1 MLARLAIG
9 NIRKSI
15 GDFGIY
21 FLTVVLG
28 VAVFYA
34 FNSMSQQR
42 SVLAMSEVQDGIF
55 ELLGMVIGGVSLFIA
70 VVLVFLVVYANR
82 FLVRRRKREFA
93 IYLMLGMST
102 SDVVGIVAAESLIA
116 GAASLAVGLAL
127 GFALSQGLLHLTSA
141 LFSADIASSGG
152 FAFVFSAEALAYT
165 LAVFAAI
172 FLLAAVVNAR
182 EVSKSRLVDLMT
194 AESRNQ
200 EMLLRSLPLSIAA
213 FIASVALIGVS
224 YKLLLDNGLM
234 ELSPQFGAATALVC
248 VGTVLFFWSL
258 SGFLLR
264 VVQLVKPLY
273 YRGLNMFS
281 LRQLNAKVNTTF
293 ATLSV
298 VCLTLFL
305 ALTSVCGG
313 IGIRNAVEGNLAQS
327 TSYSATVRTTYY
339 MTSAGGAG
347 EMGSIE
353 PVELGPFGQYAESLG
368 YDMEEGLRASFQAVG
383 AGSFDDLVDGS
394 AQVDFWVDGAD
405 PLTIG
410 DVEQASGVV
419 LSEVSGNGAL
429 NPDYPGMPMPL
440 VKLSQLNAALELA
453 GRPPVELDAGQCAV
467 VADPDI
473 TLGFLQQVADRAPV
487 LQVGGEELALSRCID
502 SCIETTSFPT
512 NTGCVVVPD
521 GAVPADATLVWQILD
536 VQCADDDAEDAF
548 ADACD
553 DVAASDDARTWPIT
567 MTQGRQAVV
576 EQSASLSTIVA
587 YLAIY
592 LGFVLTVA
600 CAAILAIQQ
609 LSEASD
615 NARRY
620 GMLRKLGAP
629 DGMIDRALLVQVAV
643 YFVFPLLLAIAHS
656 ICAMQVVT
664 DVVAVFGA
672 LDIGLM
678 VAMCAGAFV
687 AVYGLYFLVTFLAA
701 RRLTRE

>member
-1 MLARLAIG
+1 MLARLAVG

-15 GDFGIY
+15 ADFGIY

-42 SVLAMSEVQDGIF
+42 TVLAMTESQDKIF
-55 ELLGMVIGGVSLFIA
+55 ELLGTVIGGVSVFIA
-70 VVLVFLVVYANR
+70 CVLVFLVVYANR
-82 FLVRRRKREFA
+82 FLVKRRKREFG

-102 SDVVGIVAAESLIA
+102 GDVVKIVAVESLIT
-116 GAASLAVGLAL
+116 GAASLAVGLIL
-127 GFALSQGLLHLTSA
+127 GFALSQGLLYVTSL
-141 LFSADIASSGG
+141 LFSADIASAGG
-152 FAFVFSAEALAYT
+152 IAFVFSADALAYT
-165 LAVFAAI
+165 LVVFVAI
-172 FLLAAVVNAR
+172 FLIAAVVNAR
-182 EVSKSRLVDLMT
+182 EVSKARLIDLMT
-194 AESRNQ
+194 AHARTEATA
-200 EMLLRSLPLSIAA
+200 LKSLPASLAL
-213 FIASVALIGVS
+213 FVVSVAMIGVS
-224 YKLLLDNGLM
+224 YKLLLDNGLLD
-234 ELSPQFGAATALVC
+234 LSPRFGAATVLVC
-248 VGTVLFFWSL
+248 AGTVLFFWSL

-264 VVQLVKPLY
+264 IVQSSKALY
-273 YRGLNMFS
+273 YRGLNMFA

-339 MTSAGGAG
+339 YYSTLEGFEEAGLGAYG
-347 EMGSIE
+347 DFAA
-353 PVELGPFGQYAESLG
+353 ELGG
-368 YDMEEGLRASFQAVG
+368 DMAAGLAQSATAVG
-383 AGSFDDLVDGS
+383 AGDLQALAEGG
-394 AQVDFWVDGAD
+394 AQVDFLIDDVDD

-410 DVEQASGVV
+410 DVERAAGIA
-419 LSEVSGNGAL
+419 LTDVSGNGAL
-429 NPDYPGMPMPL
+429 NPDYASTPL
-440 VKLSQLNAALELA
+440 QIVRLSQVNAALALA
-453 GRPPVELDAGQCAV
+453 GAEPVELAEGECALLV
-467 VADPDI
+467 DSDVTKGFFEEVAR
-473 TLGFLQQVADRAPV
+473 RAPAIE
-487 LQVGGEELALSRCID
+487 VGGVRLAAAQCIGR
-502 SCIETTSFPT
+502 CIETTSFPT
-512 NTGCVVVPD
+512 NTGALVVPD
-521 GAVPADATLVWQILD
+521 DAVPAGALTMGSLYD
-536 VQCADDDAEDAF
+536 VQCASVDDERAF
-548 ADACD
+548 
-553 DVAASDDARTWPIT
+553 VAACEAIEASDNPLTWPIT
-567 MTQGRQAVV
+567 MTQGRQDVI

-629 DGMIDRALLVQVAV
+629 DGMIDRALLLQVAV

-656 ICAMQVVT
+656 ACAMQVVT

-687 AVYGLYFLVTFLAA
+687 AVYGVYFAVTYFAA

>member
-1 MLARLAIG
+1 MLARLAVG

-15 GDFGIY
+15 ADFGIY

-42 SVLAMSEVQDGIF
+42 TVLAMTESQDKIF
-55 ELLGMVIGGVSLFIA
+55 ELLGTVIGGVSVFIA
-70 VVLVFLVVYANR
+70 CVLVFLVVYANR
-82 FLVRRRKREFA
+82 FLVKRRKREFG

-102 SDVVGIVAAESLIA
+102 GDVVRIVAVESLIT
-116 GAASLAVGLAL
+116 GAASLAVGLIL
-127 GFALSQGLLHLTSA
+127 GFALSQGLLYVTSL
-141 LFSADIASSGG
+141 LFSADIASAGG
-152 FAFVFSAEALAYT
+152 IAFVFSADALAYT
-165 LAVFAAI
+165 LVVFVAI
-172 FLLAAVVNAR
+172 FLIAAVVNAR
-182 EVSKSRLVDLMT
+182 EVSKARLIDLMT
-194 AESRNQ
+194 AHARTEATALKN
-200 EMLLRSLPLSIAA
+200 LPASLAL
-213 FIASVALIGVS
+213 FVVSVAMIGVS
-224 YKLLLDNGLM
+224 YKLLLDNGLLD
-234 ELSPQFGAATALVC
+234 LSPRFGVATVLVC
-248 VGTVLFFWSL
+248 AGTVLFFWSL

-264 VVQLVKPLY
+264 IVQSSKALY
-273 YRGLNMFS
+273 YRGLNMFA

-305 ALTSVCGG
+305 ALTSACGG

-339 MTSAGGAG
+339 YYYSTSEGFEEAGLGAYG
-347 EMGSIE
+347 DFAA
-353 PVELGPFGQYAESLG
+353 ELGG
-368 YDMEEGLRASFQAVG
+368 DMAAGLAQSATAVG
-383 AGSFDDLVDGS
+383 AGDLQALAEGG
-394 AQVDFWVDGAD
+394 AQVDFLIDDVDD

-410 DVEQASGVV
+410 DVERAAGIA
-419 LSEVSGNGAL
+419 LTDVSGNGAL
-429 NPDYPGMPMPL
+429 NPDYASTPL
-440 VKLSQLNAALELA
+440 QIVRLSQVNAALALA
-453 GRPPVELDAGQCAV
+453 GAEPVELAEGECALLV
-467 VADPDI
+467 DSDVTKGFFEEVAR
-473 TLGFLQQVADRAPV
+473 RAPAIE
-487 LQVGGEELALSRCID
+487 VGGVRLAAAQCIGR
-502 SCIETTSFPT
+502 CIETTSFPT
-512 NTGCVVVPD
+512 NTGALVVPD
-521 GAVPADATLVWQILD
+521 DVVPAGALTMGSLYD
-536 VQCADDDAEDAF
+536 VQCASVDDERAF
-548 ADACD
+548 
-553 DVAASDDARTWPIT
+553 VAACEAIEASDNPLTWPIT
-567 MTQGRQAVV
+567 MTQGRQDVV

-629 DGMIDRALLVQVAV
+629 DGMIDRALLLQVAV

-656 ICAMQVVT
+656 ACAMQVVT

-687 AVYGLYFLVTFLAA
+687 AVYGVYFAVTYFAA

>member
-1 MLARLAIG
+1 MLARLAVG

-15 GDFGIY
+15 ADFGIY

-42 SVLAMSEVQDGIF
+42 TVLAMTESQDKIF
-55 ELLGMVIGGVSLFIA
+55 ELLGTVIGGVSVFIA
-70 VVLVFLVVYANR
+70 CVLVFLVVYANR
-82 FLVRRRKREFA
+82 FLVKRRKREFG

-102 SDVVGIVAAESLIA
+102 GDVVKIVAVESLIT
-116 GAASLAVGLAL
+116 GAASLAVGLIL
-127 GFALSQGLLHLTSA
+127 GFALSQGLLYVTSL
-141 LFSADIASSGG
+141 LFSADIASAGG
-152 FAFVFSAEALAYT
+152 IAFVFSADALAYT
-165 LAVFAAI
+165 LVVFVAI
-172 FLLAAVVNAR
+172 FLIAAVVNAR
-182 EVSKSRLVDLMT
+182 EVSKARLIDLMT
-194 AESRNQ
+194 AHARTEATA
-200 EMLLRSLPLSIAA
+200 LKSLPASLAL
-213 FIASVALIGVS
+213 FVVSVAMIGVS
-224 YKLLLDNGLM
+224 YKLLLDNGLLD
-234 ELSPQFGAATALVC
+234 LSPRFGAATVLVC
-248 VGTVLFFWSL
+248 AGTVLFFWSL

-264 VVQLVKPLY
+264 IVQSSKALY
-273 YRGLNMFS
+273 YRGLNMFA

-339 MTSAGGAG
+339 YSTSEGFEEAGLGAYG
-347 EMGSIE
+347 DFAA
-353 PVELGPFGQYAESLG
+353 ELGG
-368 YDMEEGLRASFQAVG
+368 DMAAGLAQSATAVG
-383 AGSFDDLVDGS
+383 AGDLQALAEGG
-394 AQVDFWVDGAD
+394 AQVDFLIDDVND

-410 DVEQASGVV
+410 EVERAAGIA
-419 LSEVSGNGAL
+419 LTDVSGNGAL
-429 NPDYPGMPMPL
+429 NPDYASMPL
-440 VKLSQLNAALELA
+440 QIVRLSQVNAALALA
-453 GRPPVELDAGQCAV
+453 GAEPVELAEGECALLV
-467 VADPDI
+467 DSDVTKGFFEEVAR
-473 TLGFLQQVADRAPV
+473 RAPAIEI
-487 LQVGGEELALSRCID
+487 GGVRLAAAQCIGR
-502 SCIETTSFPT
+502 CIETTSFPT
-512 NTGCVVVPD
+512 NTGALVVPD
-521 GAVPADATLVWQILD
+521 DVVPAGALTMGSLYD
-536 VQCADDDAEDAF
+536 VQCASVDDERAF
-548 ADACD
+548 
-553 DVAASDDARTWPIT
+553 VAACEAIEASDNPLTWPIT
-567 MTQGRQAVV
+567 MTQGRQDVI

-629 DGMIDRALLVQVAV
+629 DGMIDRALLLQVAV

-656 ICAMQVVT
+656 ACAMQVVT

-687 AVYGLYFLVTFLAA
+687 AVYGVYFAVTYFAA

>member
-1 MLARLAIG
+1 MLARLAVG

-15 GDFGIY
+15 ADFGIY

-42 SVLAMSEVQDGIF
+42 TVLAMTESQDKIF
-55 ELLGMVIGGVSLFIA
+55 ELLGTVIGGVSVFIA
-70 VVLVFLVVYANR
+70 CVLVFLVVYANR
-82 FLVRRRKREFA
+82 FLVKRRKREFG

-102 SDVVGIVAAESLIA
+102 GDVVKIVAVESLIT
-116 GAASLAVGLAL
+116 GAASLAVGLIL
-127 GFALSQGLLHLTSA
+127 GFALSQGLLYVTSL
-141 LFSADIASSGG
+141 LFSADIASAGG
-152 FAFVFSAEALAYT
+152 IAFVFSADALAYT
-165 LAVFAAI
+165 LVVFVAI
-172 FLLAAVVNAR
+172 FLIAAVVNAR
-182 EVSKSRLVDLMT
+182 EVSKARLIDLMT
-194 AESRNQ
+194 AHARTEAAA
-200 EMLLRSLPLSIAA
+200 LKSLPASLAL
-213 FIASVALIGVS
+213 FVVSVAMIGVS
-224 YKLLLDNGLM
+224 YKLLLDNGLLD
-234 ELSPQFGAATALVC
+234 LSPRFGAATVLVC
-248 VGTVLFFWSL
+248 AGTVLFFWSL

-264 VVQLVKPLY
+264 IVQSSKALY
-273 YRGLNMFS
+273 YRGLNMFA

-327 TSYSATVRTTYY
+327 TSYSTTVRTTYY
-339 MTSAGGAG
+339 YYSTSDGFEEAGLGAYG
-347 EMGSIE
+347 DFAA
-353 PVELGPFGQYAESLG
+353 ELGG
-368 YDMEEGLRASFQAVG
+368 DMAAGLAQSATAVG
-383 AGSFDDLVDGS
+383 AGDLQALVEGG
-394 AQVDFWVDGAD
+394 AQVDFLIDDVDD

-410 DVEQASGVV
+410 EVEQAAGVA
-419 LSEVSGNGAL
+419 LTDVSGNGSL
-429 NPDYPGMPMPL
+429 NPDYASMPL
-440 VKLSQLNAALELA
+440 QIVRLSQVNAALALA
-453 GRPPVELDAGQCAV
+453 GAEPVELAEGECALLV
-467 VADPDI
+467 DSDVTKGFFEEVAR
-473 TLGFLQQVADRAPV
+473 RAPAIE
-487 LQVGGEELALSRCID
+487 VGGVRLAAAQCIGR
-502 SCIETTSFPT
+502 CIETTSFPT
-512 NTGCVVVPD
+512 NTGALVVPD
-521 GAVPADATLVWQILD
+521 DAVPADALTMGSLYD
-536 VQCADDDAEDAF
+536 VQCASVDDERAF
-548 ADACD
+548 VAACE
-553 DVAASDDARTWPIT
+553 AIEASDDPLTWPIT
-567 MTQGRQAVV
+567 MMQGRQDVV

-629 DGMIDRALLVQVAV
+629 DGMIDRALLLQVAV

-656 ICAMQVVT
+656 ACAMQVVT

-687 AVYGLYFLVTFLAA
+687 AVYGVYFAVTYFAA

>member
-1 MLARLAIG
+1 MLARLAVG

-15 GDFGIY
+15 ADFGIY

-42 SVLAMSEVQDGIF
+42 TVLAMTESQDKIF
-55 ELLGMVIGGVSLFIA
+55 ELLGTVIGGVSVFIA
-70 VVLVFLVVYANR
+70 CVLVFLVVYANR
-82 FLVRRRKREFA
+82 FLVKRRKREFG

-102 SDVVGIVAAESLIA
+102 GDVVKIVAVESLIT
-116 GAASLAVGLAL
+116 GAASLAVGLIL
-127 GFALSQGLLHLTSA
+127 GFALSQGLLYVTSL
-141 LFSADIASSGG
+141 LFSADIASAGG
-152 FAFVFSAEALAYT
+152 IAFVFSADALAYT
-165 LAVFAAI
+165 LVVFVAI
-172 FLLAAVVNAR
+172 FLIAAVVNAR
-182 EVSKSRLVDLMT
+182 EVSKARLIDLMT
-194 AESRNQ
+194 AHARTEATA
-200 EMLLRSLPLSIAA
+200 LKSLPASLAL
-213 FIASVALIGVS
+213 FVVSVAMIGVS
-224 YKLLLDNGLM
+224 YKLLLDNGLLD
-234 ELSPQFGAATALVC
+234 LSPRFGAATVLVC
-248 VGTVLFFWSL
+248 AGTVLFFWSL

-264 VVQLVKPLY
+264 IVQSSKALY
-273 YRGLNMFS
+273 YRGLNMFA

-339 MTSAGGAG
+339 YYSTLEGFEEAGLGAYG
-347 EMGSIE
+347 DFAA
-353 PVELGPFGQYAESLG
+353 ELGG
-368 YDMEEGLRASFQAVG
+368 DMAAGLAQSATTVG
-383 AGSFDDLVDGS
+383 AGDLQALVEGG
-394 AQVDFWVDGAD
+394 AQVDFLIDDVDD

-410 DVEQASGVV
+410 EVERAAGIA
-419 LSEVSGNGAL
+419 LTDVSGNGAL
-429 NPDYPGMPMPL
+429 NPDYASTPL
-440 VKLSQLNAALELA
+440 QIVRLSQVDAALALA
-453 GRPPVELDAGQCAV
+453 GAEPVELAEGECALLV
-467 VADPDI
+467 DSDVTKGFFEEVAR
-473 TLGFLQQVADRAPV
+473 RAPAIE
-487 LQVGGEELALSRCID
+487 VGGVRLAAAQCIGR
-502 SCIETTSFPT
+502 CIETTSFPT
-512 NTGCVVVPD
+512 NTGALVVPD
-521 GAVPADATLVWQILD
+521 DAVPAGALTMGSLYD
-536 VQCADDDAEDAF
+536 VQCASVDDERAF
-548 ADACD
+548 VAACE
-553 DVAASDDARTWPIT
+553 AIEASDDPLTWPIT
-567 MTQGRQAVV
+567 MTQGRQDVI

-629 DGMIDRALLVQVAV
+629 DGMIDRALLLQVAV

-656 ICAMQVVT
+656 ACAMQVVT

-687 AVYGLYFLVTFLAA
+687 AVYGVYFAVTYFAA

>member
-1 MLARLAIG
+1 MLARLAVG

-15 GDFGIY
+15 ADFGIY

-42 SVLAMSEVQDGIF
+42 TVLAMTESQDKIF
-55 ELLGMVIGGVSLFIA
+55 ELLGTVIGGVSVFIA
-70 VVLVFLVVYANR
+70 CVLVFLVVYANR
-82 FLVRRRKREFA
+82 FLVKRRKREFG

-102 SDVVGIVAAESLIA
+102 GDVVKIVAVESLIT
-116 GAASLAVGLAL
+116 GAASLAVGLIL
-127 GFALSQGLLHLTSA
+127 GFALSQGLLYVTSL
-141 LFSADIASSGG
+141 LFSADIASAGG
-152 FAFVFSAEALAYT
+152 IAFVFSADALAYT
-165 LAVFAAI
+165 LVVFVAI
-172 FLLAAVVNAR
+172 FLIAAVVNAR
-182 EVSKSRLVDLMT
+182 EVSKARLIDLMT
-194 AESRNQ
+194 AHARTEATA
-200 EMLLRSLPLSIAA
+200 LKSLPASLAL
-213 FIASVALIGVS
+213 FVVSVAMIGVS
-224 YKLLLDNGLM
+224 YKLLLDNGLLD
-234 ELSPQFGAATALVC
+234 LSPRFGAATVLVC
-248 VGTVLFFWSL
+248 AGTVLFFWSL

-264 VVQLVKPLY
+264 IVQSSKALY
-273 YRGLNMFS
+273 YRGLNMFA

-327 TSYSATVRTTYY
+327 TSYSVTVRTTYY
-339 MTSAGGAG
+339 YYSTSEGFEEAGLGAYG
-347 EMGSIE
+347 DFAA
-353 PVELGPFGQYAESLG
+353 ELGG
-368 YDMEEGLRASFQAVG
+368 DMAAGLAQSATAVG
-383 AGSFDDLVDGS
+383 AGDLQALAEGGAQIDFLIDDVD
-394 AQVDFWVDGAD
+394 D

-410 DVEQASGVV
+410 DVERAAGIA
-419 LSEVSGNGAL
+419 LTDVSGNGAL
-429 NPDYPGMPMPL
+429 NPDYASTPL
-440 VKLSQLNAALELA
+440 QIVRLSQVNAALALA
-453 GRPPVELDAGQCAV
+453 GAEPVELAEGECALLV
-467 VADPDI
+467 DSDVTKGLFEEVAR
-473 TLGFLQQVADRAPV
+473 RAPAIE
-487 LQVGGEELALSRCID
+487 VGGVRLAAAQCIGR
-502 SCIETTSFPT
+502 CIETTSFPT
-512 NTGCVVVPD
+512 NTGALVVPD
-521 GAVPADATLVWQILD
+521 DAVPAGALTMGSLYD
-536 VQCADDDAEDAF
+536 VQCASVDDERAF
-548 ADACD
+548 
-553 DVAASDDARTWPIT
+553 VAACEAIEASDNPLTWPIT
-567 MTQGRQAVV
+567 MTQGRQDVI

-629 DGMIDRALLVQVAV
+629 DGMIDRALLLQVAV

-656 ICAMQVVT
+656 ACAMQVVT

-687 AVYGLYFLVTFLAA
+687 AVYGVYFAVTYFAA

>member
-1 MLARLAIG
+1 MLARLAVG

-15 GDFGIY
+15 ADFGIY

-42 SVLAMSEVQDGIF
+42 TVLAMTESQDKIF
-55 ELLGMVIGGVSLFIA
+55 ELLGTVIGGVSVFIA
-70 VVLVFLVVYANR
+70 CVLVFLVVYANR
-82 FLVRRRKREFA
+82 FLVKRRKREFG

-102 SDVVGIVAAESLIA
+102 GDIVRIVAIESLIT
-116 GAASLAVGLAL
+116 GAASLAAGLVL
-127 GFALSQGLLHLTSA
+127 GFALSQGLLHLTSL
-141 LFSADIASSGG
+141 LFSADIASAGG
-152 FAFVFSAEALAYT
+152 IAFVFSADALAYT
-165 LAVFAAI
+165 LAVFVAI
-172 FLLAAVVNAR
+172 FLIAAVVNAR
-182 EVSKSRLVDLMT
+182 EVSKARLIDLMT
-194 AESRNQ
+194 AHARTEAAA
-200 EMLLRSLPLSIAA
+200 LRSLPLSLAL
-213 FIASVALIGVS
+213 FVVSVAMIGVS
-224 YKLLLDNGLM
+224 YKLLLDNGLLD
-234 ELSPQFGAATALVC
+234 LSPRFGAATVLVC
-248 VGTVLFFWSL
+248 AGTVLFFWSL

-264 VVQLVKPLY
+264 IVQSSKALY
-273 YRGLNMFS
+273 YRGLNMFA

-339 MTSAGGAG
+339 YWTSDGFEEAGLGAYGDYAAELGGDMAAGLAQSATAIGAG
-347 EMGSIE
+347 
-353 PVELGPFGQYAESLG
+353 
-368 YDMEEGLRASFQAVG
+368 DLRA
-383 AGSFDDLVDGS
+383 LVENG
-394 AQVDFWVDGAD
+394 AQVDFLIDDVDD

-410 DVEQASGVV
+410 EVEQAAGIA
-419 LSEVSGNGAL
+419 LTDVSGNGAL
-429 NPDYPGMPMPL
+429 NPDYASTPL
-440 VKLSQLNAALELA
+440 QIVRLSQVNDALALA
-453 GRPPVELDAGQCAV
+453 GAEPVELAEGECALLV
-467 VADPDI
+467 DSDVTKGFFEEVAR
-473 TLGFLQQVADRAPV
+473 RAPV
-487 LQVGGEELALSRCID
+487 IEVGGVRLAAAQCVGR
-502 SCIETTSFPT
+502 CIETTSFPT
-512 NTGCVVVPD
+512 NTGALVVPD
-521 GAVPADATLVWQILD
+521 DAVPADVLTMGSLYD
-536 VQCADDDAEDAF
+536 VQCASVDDERAF
-548 ADACD
+548 VAACE
-553 DVAASDDARTWPIT
+553 AIEASDDPLTWPIT
-567 MTQGRQAVV
+567 MTQGRQDVV

-629 DGMIDRALLVQVAV
+629 DGMIDRALLLQVAV
-643 YFVFPLLLAIAHS
+643 YFVFPLLLAVAHS
-656 ICAMQVVT
+656 ACAMRVVA

-687 AVYGLYFLVTFLAA
+687 AVYGVYFAVTYLAA

>member
-1 MLARLAIG
+1 MLARLAVG

-15 GDFGIY
+15 ADFGIY

-42 SVLAMSEVQDGIF
+42 TVLAMTESQDKIF
-55 ELLGMVIGGVSLFIA
+55 ELLGTVIGGVSVFIA
-70 VVLVFLVVYANR
+70 CVLVFLVVYANR
-82 FLVRRRKREFA
+82 FLVKRRKREFG

-102 SDVVGIVAAESLIA
+102 GDVVKIVAVESLIT
-116 GAASLAVGLAL
+116 GAASLAVGLIL
-127 GFALSQGLLHLTSA
+127 GFALSQGLLYVTSL
-141 LFSADIASSGG
+141 LFSADIASAGG
-152 FAFVFSAEALAYT
+152 IAFVFSADALAYT
-165 LAVFAAI
+165 LVVFVAI
-172 FLLAAVVNAR
+172 FLIAAVVNAR
-182 EVSKSRLVDLMT
+182 EVSKARLIDLMT
-194 AESRNQ
+194 AHARTEATA
-200 EMLLRSLPLSIAA
+200 LKSLPASLAL
-213 FIASVALIGVS
+213 FVVSVAMIGVS
-224 YKLLLDNGLM
+224 YKLLLDNGLLD
-234 ELSPQFGAATALVC
+234 LSPRFGAATVLVC

-264 VVQLVKPLY
+264 IVQSSKALY
-273 YRGLNMFS
+273 YRGLNMFA

-339 MTSAGGAG
+339 YYYSTSEGFEEAGLGAYG
-347 EMGSIE
+347 DFAA
-353 PVELGPFGQYAESLG
+353 ELGG
-368 YDMEEGLRASFQAVG
+368 DMAAGLAQSATAVG
-383 AGSFDDLVDGS
+383 AGDLQTLAEGGAQIDFLIDDVD
-394 AQVDFWVDGAD
+394 D

-410 DVEQASGVV
+410 DVERAAGIA
-419 LSEVSGNGAL
+419 LTDVSGNGAL
-429 NPDYPGMPMPL
+429 NPDYASTPL
-440 VKLSQLNAALELA
+440 QIVRLSQVNAALALA
-453 GRPPVELDAGQCAV
+453 GAEPVELAEGECALLV
-467 VADPDI
+467 DSDVTKGFFEEVAR
-473 TLGFLQQVADRAPV
+473 RAPAIE
-487 LQVGGEELALSRCID
+487 VGGVRLAAAQCIGR
-502 SCIETTSFPT
+502 CIETTSFPT
-512 NTGCVVVPD
+512 NTGALVVPD
-521 GAVPADATLVWQILD
+521 DAVPAGALTMGSLYD
-536 VQCADDDAEDAF
+536 VQCASVDDERAF
-548 ADACD
+548 
-553 DVAASDDARTWPIT
+553 VAACEAIEASDNPLTWPIT
-567 MTQGRQAVV
+567 MTQGRQDVI
-576 EQSASLSTIVA
+576 EQSVSLSTIVA

-629 DGMIDRALLVQVAV
+629 DGMIDRALLLQVAV

-656 ICAMQVVT
+656 ACAMQVVT

-687 AVYGLYFLVTFLAA
+687 AVYGVYFAVTYFAA

>member
-1 MLARLAIG
+1 MLARLAVG

-15 GDFGIY
+15 ADFGIY

-42 SVLAMSEVQDGIF
+42 TVLAMTESQDKIF
-55 ELLGMVIGGVSLFIA
+55 ELLGTVIGGVSVFIA
-70 VVLVFLVVYANR
+70 CVLVFLVVYANR
-82 FLVRRRKREFA
+82 FLVKRRKREFG

-102 SDVVGIVAAESLIA
+102 GDVVKIVAVESLIT
-116 GAASLAVGLAL
+116 GAASLAVGLIL
-127 GFALSQGLLHLTSA
+127 GFALSQGLLYVTSL
-141 LFSADIASSGG
+141 LFSADIASAGG
-152 FAFVFSAEALAYT
+152 IAFVFSADALAYT
-165 LAVFAAI
+165 LVVFVAI
-172 FLLAAVVNAR
+172 FLIAAVVNAR
-182 EVSKSRLVDLMT
+182 EVSKARLIDLMT
-194 AESRNQ
+194 AHARTEATA
-200 EMLLRSLPLSIAA
+200 LKSLPASLAL
-213 FIASVALIGVS
+213 FVVSVAMIGVS
-224 YKLLLDNGLM
+224 YKLLLDNGLLD
-234 ELSPQFGAATALVC
+234 LSPRFGAATVLVC
-248 VGTVLFFWSL
+248 AGTVLFFWSL

-264 VVQLVKPLY
+264 IVQSSKALY
-273 YRGLNMFS
+273 YRGLNMFA

-339 MTSAGGAG
+339 YSTSEGFEEAGLGAYG
-347 EMGSIE
+347 DFAA
-353 PVELGPFGQYAESLG
+353 ELGG
-368 YDMEEGLRASFQAVG
+368 DMAAGLAQSATAVG
-383 AGSFDDLVDGS
+383 AGDLQALAEGGAQIDFLIDDVD
-394 AQVDFWVDGAD
+394 D

-410 DVEQASGVV
+410 DVERAAGIA
-419 LSEVSGNGAL
+419 LTDVSGNGAL
-429 NPDYPGMPMPL
+429 NPDYASTPL
-440 VKLSQLNAALELA
+440 QIVRLSQVNAALALA
-453 GRPPVELDAGQCAV
+453 GAEPVELAEGECALLV
-467 VADPDI
+467 DSDVTKGFFEEVAR
-473 TLGFLQQVADRAPV
+473 RAPAIE
-487 LQVGGEELALSRCID
+487 VGGVRLAAAQCIGR
-502 SCIETTSFPT
+502 CIETTSFPT
-512 NTGCVVVPD
+512 NTGALVVPD
-521 GAVPADATLVWQILD
+521 DAVPAGALTMGSLYD
-536 VQCADDDAEDAF
+536 VQCASVDDERAF
-548 ADACD
+548 
-553 DVAASDDARTWPIT
+553 VAACEAIEASDNPLTWPIT
-567 MTQGRQAVV
+567 MTQGRQDVI

-629 DGMIDRALLVQVAV
+629 DGMIDRALLLQVAV

-656 ICAMQVVT
+656 ACAMQVVT

-687 AVYGLYFLVTFLAA
+687 AVYGVYFAVTYFAA

>member
-1 MLARLAIG
+1 MLARLAVG
-9 NIRKSI
+9 NIRKSLA
-15 GDFGIY
+15 DFGIY

-42 SVLAMSEVQDGIF
+42 AVLAMTESQDKIF
-55 ELLGMVIGGVSLFIA
+55 ELLGTVIGGVSVFIA
-70 VVLVFLVVYANR
+70 CVLVFLVVYANR
-82 FLVRRRKREFA
+82 FLVKRRKREFG

-102 SDVVGIVAAESLIA
+102 GDVVKIVAMESLVT

-127 GFALSQGLLHLTSA
+127 GFALSQGLLYLTSL
-141 LFSADIASSGG
+141 LFSADIAAQGG
-152 FAFVFSAEALAYT
+152 IAFVFSTDALVYT
-165 LAVFAAI
+165 LVVFVAI
-172 FLLAAVVNAR
+172 FLIAAVVNAR
-182 EVSKSRLVDLMT
+182 EVSKSRLIDLMT
-194 AESRNQ
+194 AQARTEA
-200 EMLLRSLPLSIAA
+200 MALKSLPVSLAL
-213 FIASVALIGVS
+213 FIVSVAMIGVS
-224 YKLLLDNGLM
+224 YKLLLDNGLLN
-234 ELSPQFGAATALVC
+234 LSPQFGAATVLVC
-248 VGTVLFFWSL
+248 AGTVLFFWSL

-264 VVQLVKPLY
+264 IVQSSKALY
-273 YRGLNMFS
+273 YRGLNMFA

-339 MTSAGGAG
+339 YYSTAGGLEEAG
-347 EMGSIE
+347 LGAFGDYAAELGGDMATGLARSAAAVGAGDLAALVEGGAQVDFLIDDADDPLTIGKIEQAAGIALTDVSGNGSLNPDYASSPLQIVRLSQVNAALALAGAE
-353 PVELGPFGQYAESLG
+353 PVELG
-368 YDMEEGLRASFQAVG
+368 EGECAL
-383 AGSFDDLVDGS
+383 LVDSDISKGY
-394 AQVDFWVDGAD
+394 F
-405 PLTIG
+405 
-410 DVEQASGVV
+410 E
-419 LSEVSGNGAL
+419 EVARRA
-429 NPDYPGMPMPL
+429 PMIE
-440 VKLSQLNAALELA
+440 V
-453 GRPPVELDAGQCAV
+453 GGVELKAAQC
-467 VADPDI
+467 I
-473 TLGFLQQVADRAPV
+473 GRY
-487 LQVGGEELALSRCID
+487 
-502 SCIETTSFPT
+502 IETTSFPT
-512 NTGCVVVPD
+512 NTGALIVPD
-521 GAVPADATLVWQILD
+521 EAVPAGALTMSSLYD
-536 VQCADDDAEDAF
+536 VQCASDDDERAFVEACDAIAAS
-548 ADACD
+548 ADAQ
-553 DVAASDDARTWPIT
+553 TWPIT
-567 MTQGRQAVV
+567 MTQGHQDVI

-620 GMLRKLGAP
+620 GMLRKLGAS
-629 DGMIDRALLVQVAV
+629 DGMIDQALLLQVAV

-664 DVVAVFGA
+664 DVVAVFGS

-678 VAMCAGAFV
+678 VAMCAGTFV
-687 AVYGLYFLVTFLAA
+687 AVYGVYFVVTYFAA

>member
-1 MLARLAIG
+1 MLARLAVG

-15 GDFGIY
+15 ADFGIY

-42 SVLAMSEVQDGIF
+42 TVLAMTESQDKIF
-55 ELLGMVIGGVSLFIA
+55 ELLGTVIGGVSVFIA
-70 VVLVFLVVYANR
+70 CVLVFLVVYANR
-82 FLVRRRKREFA
+82 FLVKRRKREFG

-102 SDVVGIVAAESLIA
+102 GDVVKIVAVESLIT
-116 GAASLAVGLAL
+116 GAASLAVGLIL
-127 GFALSQGLLHLTSA
+127 GFALSQGLLYVTSL
-141 LFSADIASSGG
+141 LFSADIASAGG
-152 FAFVFSAEALAYT
+152 IAFVFSADALAYT
-165 LAVFAAI
+165 LVVFVAI
-172 FLLAAVVNAR
+172 FLIAAVVNAR
-182 EVSKSRLVDLMT
+182 EVSKARLIDLMT
-194 AESRNQ
+194 AHARTEATA
-200 EMLLRSLPLSIAA
+200 LKSLPASLAL
-213 FIASVALIGVS
+213 FVVSVAMIGVS
-224 YKLLLDNGLM
+224 YKLLLDNGLLD
-234 ELSPQFGAATALVC
+234 LSPRFGAATVLVC
-248 VGTVLFFWSL
+248 AGTVLFFWSL

-264 VVQLVKPLY
+264 IVQSSKALY
-273 YRGLNMFS
+273 YRGLNMFA

-339 MTSAGGAG
+339 HYSTSEGFEEAGLGAYG
-347 EMGSIE
+347 DFAA
-353 PVELGPFGQYAESLG
+353 ELGG
-368 YDMEEGLRASFQAVG
+368 DMAAGLAQSATAVG
-383 AGSFDDLVDGS
+383 AGDLQALAEGGAQIDFLIDDVD
-394 AQVDFWVDGAD
+394 D

-410 DVEQASGVV
+410 DVERAAGIA
-419 LSEVSGNGAL
+419 LTDVSGNGAL
-429 NPDYPGMPMPL
+429 NPDYASTPL
-440 VKLSQLNAALELA
+440 QIVRLSQVNAALALA
-453 GRPPVELDAGQCAV
+453 GAEPVELAEGECALLV
-467 VADPDI
+467 DSDVTKGFFEEVAR
-473 TLGFLQQVADRAPV
+473 RAPAIE
-487 LQVGGEELALSRCID
+487 VGGVRLAAAQCIGR
-502 SCIETTSFPT
+502 CIETTSFPT
-512 NTGCVVVPD
+512 NTGALVVPD
-521 GAVPADATLVWQILD
+521 DAVPAGALTTGSLYD
-536 VQCADDDAEDAF
+536 VQCASVDDERAF
-548 ADACD
+548 
-553 DVAASDDARTWPIT
+553 VAACEAIEASDNPLTWPIT
-567 MTQGRQAVV
+567 MTQGRQDVI

-629 DGMIDRALLVQVAV
+629 DGMIDRALLLQVAV

-656 ICAMQVVT
+656 ACAMQVVT

-687 AVYGLYFLVTFLAA
+687 AVYGVYFAVTYFAA

>member
-1 MLARLAIG
+1 MLARLAVG

-15 GDFGIY
+15 ADFGIY

-42 SVLAMSEVQDGIF
+42 TVLAMTESQDKIF
-55 ELLGMVIGGVSLFIA
+55 ELLGTVIGGVSVFIA
-70 VVLVFLVVYANR
+70 CVLVFLVVYANR
-82 FLVRRRKREFA
+82 FLVKRRKREFG

-102 SDVVGIVAAESLIA
+102 GDVVKIVAVESLIT
-116 GAASLAVGLAL
+116 GAASLAVGLIL
-127 GFALSQGLLHLTSA
+127 GFALSQGLLYVTSL
-141 LFSADIASSGG
+141 LFSADIASAGG
-152 FAFVFSAEALAYT
+152 IAFVFSADALAYT
-165 LAVFAAI
+165 LVVFVAI
-172 FLLAAVVNAR
+172 FLIAAVVNAR
-182 EVSKSRLVDLMT
+182 EVSKARLIDLMT
-194 AESRNQ
+194 AHARTEATA
-200 EMLLRSLPLSIAA
+200 LKSLPASLAL
-213 FIASVALIGVS
+213 FVVSVAMIGVS
-224 YKLLLDNGLM
+224 YKLLLDNGLLD
-234 ELSPQFGAATALVC
+234 LSPRFGAATVLVC
-248 VGTVLFFWSL
+248 AGTVLFFWSL

-264 VVQLVKPLY
+264 IVQSSKALY
-273 YRGLNMFS
+273 YRGLNMFA

-339 MTSAGGAG
+339 YSTSEGFEEAGLGAYG
-347 EMGSIE
+347 DFAA
-353 PVELGPFGQYAESLG
+353 ELGG
-368 YDMEEGLRASFQAVG
+368 DMAAGLAQSATAVG
-383 AGSFDDLVDGS
+383 AGDLQALAEGG
-394 AQVDFWVDGAD
+394 AQVDFLIDDVDD

-410 DVEQASGVV
+410 DVERAAGIA
-419 LSEVSGNGAL
+419 LTDVSGNGAL
-429 NPDYPGMPMPL
+429 NPDYASTPL
-440 VKLSQLNAALELA
+440 QIVRLSQVNAALALA
-453 GRPPVELDAGQCAV
+453 GAEPVELAEGECALLV
-467 VADPDI
+467 DSDVTKGFFEEVAR
-473 TLGFLQQVADRAPV
+473 RAPAIE
-487 LQVGGEELALSRCID
+487 VGGVRLAAAQCIGR
-502 SCIETTSFPT
+502 CIETTSFPT
-512 NTGCVVVPD
+512 NTGALVVPD
-521 GAVPADATLVWQILD
+521 DAVPAGALTMSSLYD
-536 VQCADDDAEDAF
+536 VQCASVDGERAF
-548 ADACD
+548 
-553 DVAASDDARTWPIT
+553 VAACEAIEASDNPLTWPIT
-567 MTQGRQAVV
+567 MTQGRQDVI

-629 DGMIDRALLVQVAV
+629 DGMIDRALLLQAAV

-656 ICAMQVVT
+656 ACAMQVVT

-687 AVYGLYFLVTFLAA
+687 AVYGVYFAVTYFAA

>member
-1 MLARLAIG
+1 MLARLAVG

-15 GDFGIY
+15 ADFGIY

-42 SVLAMSEVQDGIF
+42 TVLAMTESQDKIF
-55 ELLGMVIGGVSLFIA
+55 ELLGTVIGGVSVFIA
-70 VVLVFLVVYANR
+70 CVLVFLVVYANR
-82 FLVRRRKREFA
+82 FLVKRRKREFG
-93 IYLMLGMST
+93 IYLMLGMT
-102 SDVVGIVAAESLIA
+102 TGDIVRIVAIESLVT
-116 GAASLAVGLAL
+116 GAASLAAGLVL

-141 LFSADIASSGG
+141 LFSADIASEGG
-152 FAFVFSAEALAYT
+152 LAFVFSADALVYT
-165 LAVFAAI
+165 LVVFVAI
-172 FLLAAVVNAR
+172 FLIAAVVNAH
-182 EVSKSRLVDLMT
+182 EVSKARLIDLMT
-194 AESRNQ
+194 AARRTEA
-200 EMLLRSLPLSIAA
+200 MALRSLPLSLAL
-213 FIASVALIGVS
+213 FVVSVAMIGVS
-224 YKLLLDNGLM
+224 YKLLLDNGLLD
-234 ELSPQFGAATALVC
+234 LSPRFGAATVLVC
-248 VGTVLFFWSL
+248 AGTVLFFWSL

-264 VVQLVKPLY
+264 IVQSSKALY
-273 YRGLNMFS
+273 YRGLNMFA

-327 TSYSATVRTTYY
+327 TSYSATVRTAYY
-339 MTSAGGAG
+339 YWTSDGFEEAGLGAYGDYAAELGGDMAAGLAQSATAIGAG
-347 EMGSIE
+347 
-353 PVELGPFGQYAESLG
+353 
-368 YDMEEGLRASFQAVG
+368 DLRA
-383 AGSFDDLVDGS
+383 LVENG
-394 AQVDFWVDGAD
+394 AQVDFLIDDVDD

-410 DVEQASGVV
+410 EVEQAAGIA
-419 LSEVSGNGAL
+419 LTDVSGNGAL
-429 NPDYPGMPMPL
+429 NPDYASTPL
-440 VKLSQLNAALELA
+440 QIARLSQVNAALALA
-453 GRPPVELDAGQCAV
+453 GAEPVELAEGECALLV
-467 VADPDI
+467 DSDVSKGFFEEVAR
-473 TLGFLQQVADRAPV
+473 RAPV
-487 LQVGGEELALSRCID
+487 IEVGGVRLAATQCVGR
-502 SCIETTSFPT
+502 CIETTSFPT
-512 NTGCVVVPD
+512 NTGALVVPD
-521 GAVPADATLVWQILD
+521 DAVPVDALTMGSLYD
-536 VQCADDDAEDAF
+536 VQCASVDDERAF
-548 ADACD
+548 VAACE
-553 DVAASDDARTWPIT
+553 AIEASDDPQTWPIT
-567 MTQGRQAVV
+567 MTQGRQDVV

-629 DGMIDRALLVQVAV
+629 DGMIDRALLLQVAV
-643 YFVFPLLLAIAHS
+643 YFVFPLLLAVAHS
-656 ICAMQVVT
+656 ACAMRVVA

-687 AVYGLYFLVTFLAA
+687 AVYGVYFAVTYLAA

>member
-1 MLARLAIG
+1 MLARLAVG

-15 GDFGIY
+15 ADFGIY

-42 SVLAMSEVQDGIF
+42 TVLAMTESQDKIF
-55 ELLGMVIGGVSLFIA
+55 ELLGTVIGGVSVFIA
-70 VVLVFLVVYANR
+70 CVLVFLVVYANR
-82 FLVRRRKREFA
+82 FLVKRRKREFG

-102 SDVVGIVAAESLIA
+102 GDVVKIVAVESLIT
-116 GAASLAVGLAL
+116 GAASLAVGLIL
-127 GFALSQGLLHLTSA
+127 GFALSQGLLYVTSL
-141 LFSADIASSGG
+141 LFSADIASAGG
-152 FAFVFSAEALAYT
+152 IAFVFSADALAYT
-165 LAVFAAI
+165 LVVFVAI
-172 FLLAAVVNAR
+172 FLIAAVVNAR
-182 EVSKSRLVDLMT
+182 EVSKARLIDLMT
-194 AESRNQ
+194 AHARTEATA
-200 EMLLRSLPLSIAA
+200 LKSLPASLAL
-213 FIASVALIGVS
+213 FVVSVAMIGVS
-224 YKLLLDNGLM
+224 YKLLLDNGLLD
-234 ELSPQFGAATALVC
+234 LSPRFGAATVLVC
-248 VGTVLFFWSL
+248 AGTVLFFWSL

-264 VVQLVKPLY
+264 IVQSSKALY
-273 YRGLNMFS
+273 YRGLNMFA

-339 MTSAGGAG
+339 YSTSEGFGEAGLGAYG
-347 EMGSIE
+347 DFAA
-353 PVELGPFGQYAESLG
+353 ELGG
-368 YDMEEGLRASFQAVG
+368 DMAAGLAQSATAVG
-383 AGSFDDLVDGS
+383 AGDLQALAEGGAQIDFLIDDVD
-394 AQVDFWVDGAD
+394 D

-410 DVEQASGVV
+410 DVERAAGIA
-419 LSEVSGNGAL
+419 LTDVSGNGAL
-429 NPDYPGMPMPL
+429 NPDYASTPL
-440 VKLSQLNAALELA
+440 QIVRLSQVNAALALA
-453 GRPPVELDAGQCAV
+453 GAEPVELAEGECALLV
-467 VADPDI
+467 DSDVTKGFFEEVAR
-473 TLGFLQQVADRAPV
+473 RAPAIE
-487 LQVGGEELALSRCID
+487 VGGVRLAAAQCIGR
-502 SCIETTSFPT
+502 CIETTSFPT
-512 NTGCVVVPD
+512 NTGALVVPD
-521 GAVPADATLVWQILD
+521 DAVPAGALTMGSLYD
-536 VQCADDDAEDAF
+536 VQCASVDDERAF
-548 ADACD
+548 
-553 DVAASDDARTWPIT
+553 VAACEAIEASDNPLTWPIT
-567 MTQGRQAVV
+567 MTQGRQDVI

-629 DGMIDRALLVQVAV
+629 DGMIDRALLLQVAV

-656 ICAMQVVT
+656 ACAMQVVT

-687 AVYGLYFLVTFLAA
+687 AVYGVYFAVTYFAA

>member
-1 MLARLAIG
+1 MLARLAVG
-9 NIRKSI
+9 NIRKLI
-15 GDFGIY
+15 ADFGIY

-42 SVLAMSEVQDGIF
+42 TVLAMTESQDKIF
-55 ELLGMVIGGVSLFIA
+55 ELLGTVIGGVSVFIA
-70 VVLVFLVVYANR
+70 CVLVFLVVYANR
-82 FLVRRRKREFA
+82 FLVKRRKREFG

-102 SDVVGIVAAESLIA
+102 GDVVKIVAVESLIT
-116 GAASLAVGLAL
+116 GAASLAVGLIL
-127 GFALSQGLLHLTSA
+127 GFALSQGLLYVTSL
-141 LFSADIASSGG
+141 LFSADIASAGG
-152 FAFVFSAEALAYT
+152 IAFVFSADALAYT
-165 LAVFAAI
+165 LVVFVAI
-172 FLLAAVVNAR
+172 FLIAAVVNAR
-182 EVSKSRLVDLMT
+182 EVSKARLIDLMT
-194 AESRNQ
+194 AHARTEATA
-200 EMLLRSLPLSIAA
+200 LKSLPASLAL
-213 FIASVALIGVS
+213 FVVSVAMIGVS
-224 YKLLLDNGLM
+224 YKLLLDNGLLD
-234 ELSPQFGAATALVC
+234 LSPRFGAATVLVC
-248 VGTVLFFWSL
+248 AGTVLFFWSL

-264 VVQLVKPLY
+264 IVQSSKALY
-273 YRGLNMFS
+273 YRGLNMFA

-339 MTSAGGAG
+339 YYSTSEGFEEAGLGAYG
-347 EMGSIE
+347 DFAA
-353 PVELGPFGQYAESLG
+353 ELGG
-368 YDMEEGLRASFQAVG
+368 DMAAGLAQSATAVG
-383 AGSFDDLVDGS
+383 AGDLQALAEGGAQIDFLVDD
-394 AQVDFWVDGAD
+394 VDD

-410 DVEQASGVV
+410 DVERAAGIA
-419 LSEVSGNGAL
+419 LTDVSGNGAL
-429 NPDYPGMPMPL
+429 NPDYASTPL
-440 VKLSQLNAALELA
+440 QIVRLSQVNAALALA
-453 GRPPVELDAGQCAV
+453 GAEPVELAEGECALLV
-467 VADPDI
+467 DSDVTKGFFEEVA
-473 TLGFLQQVADRAPV
+473 QRAPAIE
-487 LQVGGEELALSRCID
+487 VGGVRLAAAQCIGR
-502 SCIETTSFPT
+502 CIETTSFPT
-512 NTGCVVVPD
+512 NTGALVVPD
-521 GAVPADATLVWQILD
+521 DAVPEGALTMGSLYD
-536 VQCADDDAEDAF
+536 VQCASVDDERAF
-548 ADACD
+548 
-553 DVAASDDARTWPIT
+553 VAACEAIEASDNPLTWPIT
-567 MTQGRQAVV
+567 MTQGRQDVI

-629 DGMIDRALLVQVAV
+629 DGMIDRALLLQVAV

-656 ICAMQVVT
+656 ACAMQVVT

-687 AVYGLYFLVTFLAA
+687 AVYGVYFAVTYFAA

>member
-1 MLARLAIG
+1 MLARLAVG

-15 GDFGIY
+15 ADFGIY

-42 SVLAMSEVQDGIF
+42 TVLAMTESQDKIF
-55 ELLGMVIGGVSLFIA
+55 ELLGTVIGGVSVFIA
-70 VVLVFLVVYANR
+70 CVLVFLVVYANR
-82 FLVRRRKREFA
+82 FLVKRRKREFG

-102 SDVVGIVAAESLIA
+102 GDVVKIVAVESLIT
-116 GAASLAVGLAL
+116 GAASLAVGLIL
-127 GFALSQGLLHLTSA
+127 GFALSQGLLYVTSL
-141 LFSADIASSGG
+141 LFSADIASAGG
-152 FAFVFSAEALAYT
+152 IAFVFSADALAYT
-165 LAVFAAI
+165 LVVFVAI
-172 FLLAAVVNAR
+172 FLIAAVVNAR
-182 EVSKSRLVDLMT
+182 EVSKARLIDLMT
-194 AESRNQ
+194 AHARTEATA
-200 EMLLRSLPLSIAA
+200 LKSLPASLAL
-213 FIASVALIGVS
+213 FVVSVAMIGVS
-224 YKLLLDNGLM
+224 YKLLLDNGLLD
-234 ELSPQFGAATALVC
+234 LSPRFGAATVLVC
-248 VGTVLFFWSL
+248 AGTVLFFWSL

-264 VVQLVKPLY
+264 IVQSSKALY
-273 YRGLNMFS
+273 YRGLNMFA

-339 MTSAGGAG
+339 YSTSEGFEEAGLGAYG
-347 EMGSIE
+347 DFAA
-353 PVELGPFGQYAESLG
+353 ELGG
-368 YDMEEGLRASFQAVG
+368 DMAAGLAQSATAVG
-383 AGSFDDLVDGS
+383 AGDLQALAEGGAQIDFLIDDVD
-394 AQVDFWVDGAD
+394 D

-410 DVEQASGVV
+410 DVERAAGIA
-419 LSEVSGNGAL
+419 LTDVSGNGAL
-429 NPDYPGMPMPL
+429 NPDYASTPL
-440 VKLSQLNAALELA
+440 QIVRLSQVNAALALA
-453 GRPPVELDAGQCAV
+453 GAEPVELAEGECALLV
-467 VADPDI
+467 DSDVTKGLFEEVAR
-473 TLGFLQQVADRAPV
+473 RAPAIE
-487 LQVGGEELALSRCID
+487 VGGVRLAAAQCIGR
-502 SCIETTSFPT
+502 CIETTSFPT
-512 NTGCVVVPD
+512 NTGALVVPD
-521 GAVPADATLVWQILD
+521 DAVPAGALTMGSLYD
-536 VQCADDDAEDAF
+536 VQCASVDDERAF
-548 ADACD
+548 
-553 DVAASDDARTWPIT
+553 VAACEAIEASDNPLTWPIT
-567 MTQGRQAVV
+567 MTQGRQDVI

-629 DGMIDRALLVQVAV
+629 DGMIDRALLLQVAV

-656 ICAMQVVT
+656 ACAMQVVT

-672 LDIGLM
+672 LNIGLM

-687 AVYGLYFLVTFLAA
+687 AVYGVYFAVTYFAA

>member
-1 MLARLAIG
+1 MLARLAVG

-15 GDFGIY
+15 ADFGIY

-42 SVLAMSEVQDGIF
+42 TVLAMTESQDKIF
-55 ELLGMVIGGVSLFIA
+55 ELLGTVIGGVSVFIA
-70 VVLVFLVVYANR
+70 CVLVFLVVYANR
-82 FLVRRRKREFA
+82 FLVKRRKREFG

-102 SDVVGIVAAESLIA
+102 GDVVKIVAVESLIT
-116 GAASLAVGLAL
+116 GAASLAVGLIL
-127 GFALSQGLLHLTSA
+127 GFALSQGLLYVTSL
-141 LFSADIASSGG
+141 LFSADIASAGG
-152 FAFVFSAEALAYT
+152 IAFVFSADALAYT
-165 LAVFAAI
+165 LVVFVAI
-172 FLLAAVVNAR
+172 FLIAAVVNAR
-182 EVSKSRLVDLMT
+182 EVSKARLIDLMT
-194 AESRNQ
+194 AHARTEATA
-200 EMLLRSLPLSIAA
+200 LKSLPASLAL
-213 FIASVALIGVS
+213 FVVSVAMIGVS
-224 YKLLLDNGLM
+224 YKLLLDNGLLD
-234 ELSPQFGAATALVC
+234 LSPRFGAATVLVC
-248 VGTVLFFWSL
+248 AGTVLFFWSL

-264 VVQLVKPLY
+264 IVQSSKALY
-273 YRGLNMFS
+273 YRGLNMFA

-339 MTSAGGAG
+339 YYSTSEGFEEAGLGAYG
-347 EMGSIE
+347 DFAA
-353 PVELGPFGQYAESLG
+353 ELGG
-368 YDMEEGLRASFQAVG
+368 DMAAGLAQSATAVG
-383 AGSFDDLVDGS
+383 AGDLQALIEGGAQIDFLIDDFD
-394 AQVDFWVDGAD
+394 D

-410 DVEQASGVV
+410 DVERAAGIA
-419 LSEVSGNGAL
+419 LTDVSGNGAL
-429 NPDYPGMPMPL
+429 NPDYASTPL
-440 VKLSQLNAALELA
+440 QIVRLSQVNAALALA
-453 GRPPVELDAGQCAV
+453 GAEPVELAEGECALLV
-467 VADPDI
+467 DSDVTKGFFEEVAR
-473 TLGFLQQVADRAPV
+473 RAPAIE
-487 LQVGGEELALSRCID
+487 VGGVRLAAAQCIGR
-502 SCIETTSFPT
+502 CIETTAFPT
-512 NTGCVVVPD
+512 NTGALVVPD
-521 GAVPADATLVWQILD
+521 DAVPAGALTMGSLYD
-536 VQCADDDAEDAF
+536 VQCASVDDERAF
-548 ADACD
+548 
-553 DVAASDDARTWPIT
+553 VAACEAIEASDNPLTWPIT
-567 MTQGRQAVV
+567 MTQGRQDVI

-620 GMLRKLGAP
+620 GMLRKFGAP
-629 DGMIDRALLVQVAV
+629 DGMIDRALLLQVAV

-656 ICAMQVVT
+656 ACAMQVVT
-664 DVVAVFGA
+664 DIVAVFGA

-687 AVYGLYFLVTFLAA
+687 AVYGVYFAVTYFAA